1 MDYFDVRFAAVDK
14 YDQKQDQVP
23 RHANELI
30 TLFAIR
36 CDEVVLCRH
45 MIRIAKDF
53 PRCLKRDS
61 VNPFFAGSHVNLI
74 SI

>member
-14 YDQKQDQVP
+14 YDQKHDQVP

-30 TLFAIR
+30 TLFAIGS
-36 CDEVVLCRH
+36 DEVVLRRH

-53 PRCLKRDS
+53 LGCLKRDP
-61 VNPFFAGSHVNLI
+61 VNP
-74 SI
+74 